1 MKPLRRLG
9 IVGVG
14 LIGGSAAL
22 AARRQGIAEQIVGV
36 GRTQANLD
44 VALARGIVDA
54 ASRDMGILEG
64 CDFVL
69 LATPVGSIAANAA
82 AAAEVLGAD
91 AVITDG
97 GSVKAEIVR
106 QCRAVL
112 GSRFVGSH
120 PIAGSEKSGAGAAR
134 ATLFEDAVCV
144 VTADGEDDP
153 AALVR
158 VREFWTALGMKVVG
172 MAPAEHDHALAI
184 TSHLPHLAAFALARI
199 GAAESGA
206 IDALIGPSFREM
218 TRVAASSPE
227 MWRDIL
233 LANADAVD
241 EAAGRMIEEIEAL
254 RVAARRGDGAAIE
267 KRIRSAAGWKRSLGE
282 AGAGGLVVAPAPA
295 GLRGIVRVPGDKSIG
310 HRALLFAAVAEGT
323 THVRGLSP
331 GEDNASTIEVLRGLG
346 VAIER
351 DGDEVRVHGQGFA
364 GLHAPAETLNC
375 GNSGTTM
382 RLCCGLLAG
391 RPFDSRLDGDASL
404 RGRPMARLQAPL
416 AALGAKIET
425 TAGSPP
431 LRVCGR
437 ALHGADIELAV
448 ASAQLKTAVLLAG
461 LQAEGR
467 TTVREPAQSRDHTE
481 RLLPHFGVPVETL
494 ADGRVAV
501 DGPARLRAADVDVP
515 GDPSAAAFWIVAASI
530 VPGSEIRLP
539 GIAVNP
545 TRTGALDILEAMG
558 ASIEKVVRPSLG
570 AEPVADL
577 IVRSARLHGTRIAGE
592 MMVRAIDEF
601 PILAVAAAFA
611 DGETIF
617 ADGAELRIKES
628 DRLRA
633 MAEGL
638 TALGATLEESADGMR
653 IRGGSLTGGRV
664 ASQGDHRIAMAF
676 AVAALGAS
684 GSVEI
689 AGADAIAVSD
699 PRFLAVLDELR
710 RGHTE

>member
-1 MKPLRRLG
+1 MKPVRKLG

-22 AARRQGIAEQIVGV
+22 AMRSRGLADHIVGL
-36 GRTQANLD
+36 GRSQANLD

-54 ASRDMGILEG
+54 AGQDAGILEG

-82 AAAEVLGAD
+82 AVAEVLAPT
-91 AVITDG
+91 AVVTDG
-97 GSVKAEIVR
+97 GSVKADIVR

-112 GSRFVGSH
+112 GGRFVGSH
-120 PIAGSEKSGAGAAR
+120 PIAGSEESGAGAAR
-134 ATLFEDAVCV
+134 ENLFAGAVCV
-144 VTADGEDDP
+144 VTADGAEEP
-153 AALVR
+153 AAVAR
-158 VREFWTALGMKVVG
+158 VREFWAALGMNVMG
-172 MAPAEHDHALAI
+172 MAPAEHDHVLAI

-199 GAAESGA
+199 GAAEMGA

-227 MWRDIL
+227 MWRDIF

-241 EAAGRMIEEIEAL
+241 DAAARMIEQLEAL
-254 RVAARRGDGAAIE
+254 RLAARRGDGSALEAA
-267 KRIRSAAGWKRSLGE
+267 IRSAASWKRALGE
-282 AGAGGLVVAPAPA
+282 TETVALPVSPAIGA
-295 GLRGIVRVPGDKSIG
+295 LRGSVGVPGDKSIG
-310 HRALLFAAVAEGT
+310 HRALLFGAVADGT

-351 DGDEVRVHGQGFA
+351 DGDEATVHGRGFD
-364 GLHAPAETLNC
+364 GLLAPSESLNC

-391 RPFDSRLDGDASL
+391 RSFDTRLDGDASL

-416 AALGAKIET
+416 AALGAKVET

-437 ALHGADIELAV
+437 ALHGADVELRV
-448 ASAQLKTAVLLAG
+448 ASAQLKTAVILAG
-461 LQAEGR
+461 LQADGR

-481 RLLPHFGVPVETL
+481 RLLPHFGVTVETL
-494 ADGRVAV
+494 PDGRVAV
-501 DGPARLRAADVDVP
+501 DGPAVLHAADVDVP

-539 GIAVNP
+539 AIAVNP
-545 TRTGALDILEAMG
+545 TRTGAIDVLEAMG
-558 ASIEKVVRPSLG
+558 ASIEKVVRPALG

-577 IVRSARLHGTRIAGE
+577 VVRSARLHGTRVAGE
-592 MMVRAIDEF
+592 RMVRAIDEF

-611 DGETIF
+611 EGETIF
-617 ADGAELRIKES
+617 ADGAELRVKET

-633 MAEGL
+633 MAAGL
-638 TALGATLEESADGMR
+638 TRLGATLEESAEGMR
-653 IRGGSLTGGRV
+653 IRGGSLCGGRV
-664 ASQGDHRIAMAF
+664 ASHGDHRIAMAF

-684 GSVEI
+684 DTVEI
-689 AGADAIAVSD
+689 DGADAIGVSD
-699 PRFLAVLDELR
+699 PHFLAVLEKLR
-710 RGHTE
+710 TEHAK